1 MNLPPLR
8 NPFTR
13 LRGWA
18 RNNRA
23 QAEVA
28 LITGIALA
36 LLVLMMVVTI
46 VAIVWKLR

>member
-13 LRGWA
+13 MRSWA
-18 RNNRA
+18 RENRA

-28 LITGIALA
+28 LITGIALGT
-36 LLVLMMVVTI
+36 LILMMVVTI